1 MGNTKNACFGYGIL
15 WIVTIAL
22 RWVIS
27 DPEGT
32 LSDLL
37 TFWIIHPVAVAVTAG
52 YIASEGMTLI
62 KWLFP
67 IGLGLLY
74 ALIYTFTSALQSVLY
89 TTHSLQ
95 SLVQIFPMDM
105 FRNGLIFSLTGTVVG
120 IIIYRVSLRK
130 QN

>member
-52 YIASEGMTLI
+52 YIASEGMTLK

-74 ALIYTFTSALQSVLY
+74 ALIYTFTSKLQSILY
-89 TTHSLQ
+89 TTHTLKSM
-95 SLVQIFPMDM
+95 VPFFPMEM
-105 FRNGLIFSLTGTVVG
+105 LRNGIFFSLTGTVVG
-120 IIIYRVSLRK
+120 IIIYKVSLQK
-130 QN
+130 QK

>member
-52 YIASEGMTLI
+52 YIASEGMTLK

-74 ALIYTFTSALQSVLY
+74 ALIYTFTSKL
-89 TTHSLQ
+89 
-95 SLVQIFPMDM
+95 
-105 FRNGLIFSLTGTVVG
+105 
-120 IIIYRVSLRK
+120 
-130 QN
+130 